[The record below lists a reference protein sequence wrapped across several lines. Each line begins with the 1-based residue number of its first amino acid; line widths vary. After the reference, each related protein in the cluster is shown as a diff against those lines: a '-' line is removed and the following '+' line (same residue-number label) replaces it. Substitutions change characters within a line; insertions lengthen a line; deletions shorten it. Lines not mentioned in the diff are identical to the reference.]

1 MMSMDACA
9 PLSLG
14 VVMPPQGMCCVMG
27 NSAVTNAVHVCAEDN
42 MRQVITTTM
51 LIVGAVITLLSF
63 PAQAQY
69 AVCIPAR
76 GCAPATQASYN
87 ACYQLALRRGWN
99 ESDNVARDIGGRALD
114 FFIYQCLLG
123 KIPR

>member
-1 MMSMDACA
+1 MLRTEGYARVH
-9 PLSLG
+9 G
-14 VVMPPQGMCCVMG
+14 CV
-27 NSAVTNAVHVCAEDN
+27 EDN
-42 MRQVITTTM
+42 MRKVIMTTT
-51 LIVGAVITLLSF
+51 LTIGVVSAFPNF

-87 ACYQLALRRGWN
+87 ACYQLALRRGWSN
-99 ESDNVARDIGGRALD
+99 SDNDTRDLGGRALD

>member
-1 MMSMDACA
+1 M
-9 PLSLG
+9 
-14 VVMPPQGMCCVMG
+14 
-27 NSAVTNAVHVCAEDN
+27 EDN
-42 MRQVITTTM
+42 LRQVITTTM
-51 LIVGAVITLLSF
+51 LTIGVVTAFLSF

-69 AVCIPAR
+69 AVCMPAR

-87 ACYQLALRRGWN
+87 TCYQLALRRGWSN
-99 ESDNVARDIGGRALD
+99 SDNDQRELGGRALD

>member
-1 MMSMDACA
+1 
-9 PLSLG
+9 
-14 VVMPPQGMCCVMG
+14 
-27 NSAVTNAVHVCAEDN
+27 
-42 MRQVITTTM
+42 MRQVIMTTM
-51 LIVGAVITLLSF
+51 LTIGVVSAFPTC

-87 ACYQLALRRGWN
+87 ACYQLALRRGWSN
-99 ESDNVARDIGGRALD
+99 SDNDTRDLGGRALD

>member
-1 MMSMDACA
+1 MRQAIIMAMLATGVVTA
-9 PLSLG
+9 FLSL
-14 VVMPPQGMCCVMG
+14 
-27 NSAVTNAVHVCAEDN
+27 
-42 MRQVITTTM
+42 
-51 LIVGAVITLLSF
+51 

-87 ACYQLALRRGWN
+87 ACYQLALRRGWRD
-99 ESDNVARDIGGRALD
+99 SDNVEKDIGGRALD

-123 KIPR
+123 RIPR

>member
-1 MMSMDACA
+1 MRLVIMMAMLTAGA
-9 PLSLG
+9 
-14 VVMPPQGMCCVMG
+14 
-27 NSAVTNAVHVCAEDN
+27 A
-42 MRQVITTTM
+42 TTFP
-51 LIVGAVITLLSF
+51 SP

-69 AVCIPAR
+69 AVCIQAR

-87 ACYQLALRRGWN
+87 ACYQLALQRGWRD
-99 ESDNVARDIGGRALD
+99 SDNDEKNLAGRGLD

>member
-1 MMSMDACA
+1 MRKVIMTTT
-9 PLSLG
+9 LTIG
-14 VVMPPQGMCCVMG
+14 VV
-27 NSAVTNAVHVCAEDN
+27 SAFPN
-42 MRQVITTTM
+42 
-51 LIVGAVITLLSF
+51 F

-87 ACYQLALRRGWN
+87 ACYQLALRRGWSN
-99 ESDNVARDIGGRALD
+99 SDNDTRDLGGRALD

>member
-1 MMSMDACA
+1 M
-9 PLSLG
+9 
-14 VVMPPQGMCCVMG
+14 
-27 NSAVTNAVHVCAEDN
+27 EDN
-42 MRQVITTTM
+42 MRQVIMTTM
-51 LIVGAVITLLSF
+51 LTIGVVTAFLNF

-76 GCAPATQASYN
+76 GCAPATQVSYN
-87 ACYQLALRRGWN
+87 ACYQLALRRGWTN
-99 ESDNVARDIGGRALD
+99 SDNDTRDLGGRALD

>member
-1 MMSMDACA
+1 
-9 PLSLG
+9 
-14 VVMPPQGMCCVMG
+14 
-27 NSAVTNAVHVCAEDN
+27 
-42 MRQVITTTM
+42 MRQVIVMAM
-51 LIVGAVITLLSF
+51 LAIGAATALLSV

-99 ESDNVARDIGGRALD
+99 ESDNVTRDLGGRGLD
-114 FFIYQCLLG
+114 FFVYQCLLG

>member
-1 MMSMDACA
+1 MRKVIMTTT
-9 PLSLG
+9 LTIG
-14 VVMPPQGMCCVMG
+14 VV
-27 NSAVTNAVHVCAEDN
+27 SAFPN
-42 MRQVITTTM
+42 
-51 LIVGAVITLLSF
+51 F

-87 ACYQLALRRGWN
+87 AYYQLALRRGWSN
-99 ESDNVARDIGGRALD
+99 SDNDTRDLGGRALD

>member
-1 MMSMDACA
+1 MGERDAACETV
-9 PLSLG
+9 SR
-14 VVMPPQGMCCVMG
+14 V
-27 NSAVTNAVHVCAEDN
+27 EDN
-42 MRQVITTTM
+42 MRQVMMTV
-51 LIVGAVITLLSF
+51 LIISAVTVALSL
-63 PAQAQY
+63 PTQAQY

-99 ESDNVARDIGGRALD
+99 DSDNVEKDLGGRALD

>member
-1 MMSMDACA
+1 
-9 PLSLG
+9 
-14 VVMPPQGMCCVMG
+14 
-27 NSAVTNAVHVCAEDN
+27 
-42 MRQVITTTM
+42 MRQVIMTTILTIGVVSAF
-51 LIVGAVITLLSF
+51 LNC

-87 ACYQLALRRGWN
+87 ACYQLALRRGWSN
-99 ESDNVARDIGGRALD
+99 SDNDTRDLGGRALD

>member
-1 MMSMDACA
+1 MRQAIMTTI
-9 PLSLG
+9 LTIG
-14 VVMPPQGMCCVMG
+14 
-27 NSAVTNAVHVCAEDN
+27 AVTAF
-42 MRQVITTTM
+42 
-51 LIVGAVITLLSF
+51 LSF

-87 ACYQLALRRGWN
+87 ACYQLALRRGWTN
-99 ESDNVARDIGGRALD
+99 SDNDARELGGRLLD
-114 FFIYQCLLG
+114 NFIYQCLLG

>member
-1 MMSMDACA
+1 MRKIIMTI
-9 PLSLG
+9 SLTIG
-14 VVMPPQGMCCVMG
+14 VLT
-27 NSAVTNAVHVCAEDN
+27 SF
-42 MRQVITTTM
+42 
-51 LIVGAVITLLSF
+51 LSF

-76 GCAPATQASYN
+76 GCAPTTQGSYN
-87 ACYQLALRRGWN
+87 ACYQLALRRGWSN
-99 ESDNVARDIGGRALD
+99 SDNDTRDLGGRALD

>member
-1 MMSMDACA
+1 
-9 PLSLG
+9 
-14 VVMPPQGMCCVMG
+14 
-27 NSAVTNAVHVCAEDN
+27 
-42 MRQVITTTM
+42 MRQVIMTT
-51 LIVGAVITLLSF
+51 IVSFSAVTALLNF

-87 ACYQLALRRGWN
+87 ACYQLALRRGWSN
-99 ESDNVARDIGGRALD
+99 SDNDERELGGRLLD
-114 FFIYQCLLG
+114 SFIYQCLRG

>member
-1 MMSMDACA
+1 MRSYECVHECMEGHMRQIMMTTI
-9 PLSLG
+9 L
-14 VVMPPQGMCCVMG
+14 VVA
-27 NSAVTNAVHVCAEDN
+27 AVTAC
-42 MRQVITTTM
+42 
-51 LIVGAVITLLSF
+51 F

-69 AVCIPAR
+69 AVCFPVR

-99 ESDNVARDIGGRALD
+99 QSDNSEKDLAGRGLD
-114 FFIYQCLLG
+114 FFIFQCLLG

>member
-1 MMSMDACA
+1 MRQIIIATM
-9 PLSLG
+9 LTIG
-14 VVMPPQGMCCVMG
+14 VVTAFV
-27 NSAVTNAVHVCAEDN
+27 N
-42 MRQVITTTM
+42 
-51 LIVGAVITLLSF
+51 F

-87 ACYQLALRRGWN
+87 ACYQLALRRGWSN
-99 ESDNVARDIGGRALD
+99 SDNDERELGGRFLD
-114 FFIYQCLLG
+114 SFIYQCLRG

>member
-1 MMSMDACA
+1 M
-9 PLSLG
+9 L
-14 VVMPPQGMCCVMG
+14 
-27 NSAVTNAVHVCAEDN
+27 EDN
-42 MRQVITTTM
+42 MRQVIM
-51 LIVGAVITLLSF
+51 MAILIAGAATALLSL

-69 AVCIPAR
+69 AVCFPVR

-99 ESDNVARDIGGRALD
+99 QSDNDERNLAGRGLD
-114 FFIYQCLLG
+114 YFIFQCLLG

>member
-1 MMSMDACA
+1 MRQVMMTV
-9 PLSLG
+9 LII
-14 VVMPPQGMCCVMG
+14 
-27 NSAVTNAVHVCAEDN
+27 SAVTVV
-42 MRQVITTTM
+42 
-51 LIVGAVITLLSF
+51 LSL
-63 PAQAQY
+63 PTQAQY

-99 ESDNVARDIGGRALD
+99 DSDNVEKDIGGRALD